1 MVSRNGNVFISY
13 LPLLSGPPSPEPETQ
28 VVRSP
33 PGPLPVALGDLPP
46 ASLPGTAGMSNMELN
61 F

>member
-1 MVSRNGNVFISY
+1 MVSRNGNVVISY
-13 LPLLSGPPSPEPETQ
+13 LPLLSGPPFPKPETQ

-33 PGPLPVALGDLPP
+33 PEPLPVALGDLAPE
-46 ASLPGTAGMSNMELN
+46 SLPRRAGMSNMELD